1 MPLIIL
7 SLNTFFCLNL
17 SYARTT
23 CFLLHYF
30 YLDQSSF
37 FYYSISY
44 YALSCYSLSLSL
56 ILSLGFLKASYRFYC
71 KISRQNTTL
80 FLMTLSLSFFLFL
93 SFSIF
98 FSFLTILFLFLL
110 LLSYS
115 LPPLSYYSFE
125 YSPLLL
131 SLSDSALS
139 RYSSSMTSLS

>member
-23 CFLLHYF
+23 CFLLYYF

-93 SFSIF
+93 SFFLYLFFLPNYPLPLFFIIVLLITAFVLLFFRILSLIT
-98 FSFLTILFLFLL
+98 FSF
-110 LLSYS
+110 
-115 LPPLSYYSFE
+115 
-125 YSPLLL
+125 
-131 SLSDSALS
+131 
-139 RYSSSMTSLS
+139 